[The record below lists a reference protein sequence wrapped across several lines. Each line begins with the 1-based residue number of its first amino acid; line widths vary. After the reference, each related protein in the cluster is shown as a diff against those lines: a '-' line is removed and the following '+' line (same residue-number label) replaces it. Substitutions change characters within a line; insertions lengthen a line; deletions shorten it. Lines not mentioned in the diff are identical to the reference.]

1 MTPAVPASSALAP
14 RGTFVTAWPRLT
26 LLTIAARARL
36 FKPGRLTPARGP
48 PTIEDVPI
56 LTVILLL
63 VMVSVAWAESPLVM
77 EVRASAATYH
87 QNPAH
92 LDTLRSALTD
102 VAKAN
107 PSADSLLALAHIC
120 FVWGDNRART
130 PEEKLE
136 AYEQGRQAAK
146 RAVELAPRSALAHF
160 WYGTNTARWGQAR
173 GLVRSLFL
181 LPTVKQE
188 IATVLELDPTFAPAY
203 ALAANV
209 YYEVPPLLGGDLE
222 RAEQMFRKGLAL
234 APRFTA
240 MRVGLAKTLIKK
252 GRLAEARKELQAV
265 LDEQAPENVA
275 DWTTKDS
282 RRARELLESIR
293 DRVSASAG

>member
-1 MTPAVPASSALAP
+1 M
-14 RGTFVTAWPRLT
+14 
-26 LLTIAARARL
+26 
-36 FKPGRLTPARGP
+36 
-48 PTIEDVPI
+48 PI
-56 LTVILLL
+56 LTAILLL

-92 LDTLRSALTD
+92 LDTLRSTLTD

-107 PSADSLLALAHIC
+107 PSVDSLLALAHIC

-160 WYGTNTARWGQAR
+160 WYGTNTARWGQTR
-173 GLVRSLFL
+173 GVVRSLFL

-188 IATVLELDPTFAPAY
+188 IATVLDLDPTFAPAY

-209 YYEVPPLLGGDLE
+209 YYEVPPLLGGDLD

-265 LDEQAPENVA
+265 LDEQAPDNVA

-293 DRVSASAG
+293 DRSSASAG

>member
-1 MTPAVPASSALAP
+1 MA
-14 RGTFVTAWPRLT
+14 G
-26 LLTIAARARL
+26 TIAARTRL
-36 FKPGRLTPARGP
+36 FKPGRLTPARRP

-56 LTVILLL
+56 VTILLTL
-63 VMVSVAWAESPLVM
+63 VMVSMAWAESPLIT

-87 QNPAH
+87 ENPAR
-92 LDTLRSALTD
+92 LDALRSTLTEAVRTD
-102 VAKAN
+102 
-107 PSADSLLALAHIC
+107 PSVDSLLALAHIS
-120 FVWGDNRART
+120 FAWGDNRATTRD
-130 PEEKLE
+130 EKLE
-136 AYEQGRQAAK
+136 AYDQGRQAAK
-146 RAVELAPRSALAHF
+146 RAVELAPRNVLAHF
-160 WYGTNTARWGQAR
+160 WYGTNTARWGQTR
-173 GLVRSLFL
+173 GVVRSLFL

-188 IATVLELDPTFAPAY
+188 IETVLELDPSFAPGY

-209 YYEVPPLLGGDLE
+209 YYEVPPLLGGDLD

-265 LDEQAPENVA
+265 LDERAPDNLA

-282 RRARELLESIR
+282 KRAQRLLESIR
-293 DRVSASAG
+293 DRSSASAG